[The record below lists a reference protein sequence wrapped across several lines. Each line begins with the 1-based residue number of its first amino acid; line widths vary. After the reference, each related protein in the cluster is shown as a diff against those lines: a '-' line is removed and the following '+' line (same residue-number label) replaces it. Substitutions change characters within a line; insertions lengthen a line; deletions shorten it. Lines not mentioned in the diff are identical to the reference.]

1 MKQKA
6 LSCIFVALSIFVS
19 HQTFAY
25 DFEVD
30 GIYYL
35 YSSYYN
41 SAQVTYGDNKYTGSV
56 VIPSTITYNGRTLD
70 VTHIEQLAFANCKD
84 LTSISIPNSIVS
96 ISANVFMNCSSLSE
110 VTIPNSVKE
119 IGFNTFEG
127 CSKLKKIIFEDGD
140 ENLRSLRDDISEKT
154 NTFFPKYVYFGRNSI
169 SDDSYFRDR
178 LGWNSD
184 SIQVLTF
191 GPKVSN
197 IKPSQCKNV
206 KIIYCMNDLSNT
218 NGTFSSSAYAD
229 AVLFVPKGMKEKF
242 SSAPGWKDFFN
253 IQEMDVAQ
261 MWNGN
266 GEPNLDESSTNK
278 CEKPTISYKNGRI
291 IFACA
296 TEDAIFHSTITDTD
310 VKSYNEKEIQLGVT
324 YNINVYASKTGYK
337 DSEKVTATLCW
348 LDVEPKTEGIENDIA
363 QVSANAV
370 LIQSHNGQITI
381 TGAKNGTNIFVFSAS
396 GQMVANRI
404 ANGNESILY
413 TNLRQGEVAIIK
425 IGEKSVKVVM
435 Q

>member
-1 MKQKA
+1 MEVKMNKKVILGIGIIIVA
-6 LSCIFVALSIFVS
+6 IIFIAIKFQDDNSNIS
-19 HQTFAY
+19 HP
-25 DFEVD
+25 DKFEE
-30 GIYYL
+30 Y
-35 YSSYYN
+35 
-41 SAQVTYGDNKYTGSV
+41 
-56 VIPSTITYNGRTLD
+56 
-70 VTHIEQLAFANCKD
+70 
-84 LTSISIPNSIVS
+84 
-96 ISANVFMNCSSLSE
+96 
-110 VTIPNSVKE
+110 
-119 IGFNTFEG
+119 NTF
-127 CSKLKKIIFEDGD
+127 S
-140 ENLRSLRDDISEKT
+140 
-154 NTFFPKYVYFGRNSI
+154 PKYVYYGRNAS
-169 SDDSYFRDR
+169 SS
-178 LGWNSD
+178 NSTNYWRILNQNME

-191 GPKVSN
+191 GPLVTSVAAIGFTNLKY
-197 IKPSQCKNV
+197 
-206 KIIYCMNDLSNT
+206 IYCMMEEPAGVDESFSFGGSTYANT
-218 NGTFSSSAYAD
+218 TLYVPIGT
-229 AVLFVPKGMKEKF
+229 KEKY
-242 SSAPGWKDFFN
+242 ANANGWKKFFN
-253 IQEMDVAQ
+253 IQEMDVAY

-266 GEPNLDESSTNK
+266 GEPNFDESLTNK
-278 CEKPTISYKNGRI
+278 CDKPTISYKNGRI